1 MNVLPYQ
8 PTSFSLG
15 QNITPAQTQHFNTF
29 GFLHF
34 KQFLTPTQVND
45 MLAELRRIQQEWLDR
60 GITKINGTPLKFGQE
75 ADGSPLIQRMC
86 FLNHHSELLSDLMR
100 SPAIES
106 LTGLLAPN
114 EGRIAHDEKDGL
126 VLNHYIRQPNSKF
139 SQMGWHT
146 DSPRDLFLGQ
156 KILPMLNIGL
166 HLDGCLHRNGGL
178 RVLPGTH
185 KANILQTVLGKKQFI
200 DHTAD
205 PREAGFDIESGDL
218 TVHHGSLWHR
228 VEASPFTGEAS
239 RRRVLYFPII
249 MGAFAPKNEQTKTP
263 FYHRFGKFVHS

>member
-15 QNITPAQTQHFNTF
+15 KTLSQAQAQHFDKF

-34 KQFLTPTQVND
+34 KHFLTPIQVTD
-45 MLAELRRIQQEWLDR
+45 ILAELSRVQQEWLDQ
-60 GITKINGTPLKFGQE
+60 GINKINGTPLKFGQE

-86 FLNHHSELLSDLMR
+86 FLNNYSELLSELMQ
-100 SPAIES
+100 SEAIQS
-106 LTGLLAPN
+106 LTKLLAPY
-114 EGRIAHDEKDGL
+114 EGRVAHDEKDGL

-166 HLDGCLHRNGGL
+166 HLDGCLHKNGGL

-185 KANILQTVLGKKQFI
+185 KANIFQTVLGKKQFI
-200 DHTAD
+200 DHKAD

-239 RRRVLYFPII
+239 RRRVLYFPIVT
-249 MGAFAPKNEQTKTP
+249 GAYSPKDENTKTP
-263 FYHRFGKFVHS
+263 FYHRLGKFVHS